1 MDLKSRLKNVLFEPE
16 VETGKEKPKEVPASQ
31 SSPSPTST
39 VNEVELDREILDKIE
54 QKIQNSDLPGP
65 DYLELKSA
73 AEEKSLIQDEP
84 DEGKRWRQAFRNMRV
99 FFPQAQI
106 TKAKI
111 LEAID
116 HYIRIVVKE
125 NEIGLSELESI
136 RSRNVVDEQKSVE
149 RLDKEIQELES
160 LLESKRKEREEK
172 SSKIQANRDKYD
184 SQERVFKK
192 TIEYAKNMLERDKE
206 KVNKYIND

>member
-1 MDLKSRLKNVLFEPE
+1 
-16 VETGKEKPKEVPASQ
+16 
-31 SSPSPTST
+31 
-39 VNEVELDREILDKIE
+39 
-54 QKIQNSDLPGP
+54 
-65 DYLELKSA
+65 
-73 AEEKSLIQDEP
+73 
-84 DEGKRWRQAFRNMRV
+84 MRV

-136 RSRNVVDEQKSVE
+136 RSRNVVDEKKSVE